1 MHDLDDTDL
10 RILEL
15 LAEDGRRPY
24 SDVGDAVDLSGPA
37 VSDRVAR
44 MREAGVIRRF
54 TVDLD
59 RSTLRGGVPVLVEAT
74 VAADR
79 VEAVRDALADAD
91 AVEHVFTAADGTLTA
106 FARPPTGRVRE
117 WVTDTLDDD
126 GVEGVDV
133 TLVDDV
139 RWTPS
144 VGGGEFALEC
154 AECGNTVTSEGESA
168 VLGGDRYHFCC
179 PSCESRF
186 TERYERIDE
195 GA

>member
-37 VSDRVAR
+37 VSDRVTR
-44 MREAGVIRRF
+44 MREAGIIRRF

-59 RSTLRGGVPVLVEAT
+59 RSSLRGGVPVLVEAT
-74 VAADR
+74 VAPGRAETVSDGLA
-79 VEAVRDALADAD
+79 EAE
-91 AVEHVFTAADGTLTA
+91 AVEHVFTAADGTLTV
-106 FARPPTGRVRE
+106 FARPPEGRVRE
-117 WVTDTLDDD
+117 WVADHLDDD
-126 GVEGVDV
+126 RVADVDV
-133 TLVDDV
+133 TLVDDA

-144 VGGGEFALEC
+144 VGGAFALEC
-154 AECGNTVTSEGESA
+154 AECGNTVTAEGESA
-168 VLGGDRYHFCC
+168 RLDGDRYHFCC